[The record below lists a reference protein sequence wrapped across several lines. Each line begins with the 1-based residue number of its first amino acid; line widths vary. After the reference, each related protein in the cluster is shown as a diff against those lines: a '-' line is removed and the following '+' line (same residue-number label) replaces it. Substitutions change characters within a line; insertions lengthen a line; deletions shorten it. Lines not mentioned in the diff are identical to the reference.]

1 MNSLWI
7 TDPWDSLDH
16 PNDTTL
22 RLMEASSQLGH
33 SVAWACSRSLRWS
46 EGKVH
51 ADVGVFRPKDRSLSV
66 LRTRRP
72 TSPPLRDMKLHEFA
86 HIHYRVDPPIDLAY
100 LQPLQ
105 MLAQAHPRAILNP
118 ASSLV
123 LLSEKTI
130 AQDLPEM
137 SPRSLVSSDPSLLKA
152 FIQREEVVIL
162 KPLHSAQSRGIEKLS
177 ADDSPEWI
185 HSHLKNATEEF
196 KRPILLQEYL
206 PEIMKSGETRL
217 WFAGAQL
224 VATAQKIPARGDFKI
239 DMDQGSRLEKSK
251 ISQQLKPRIE
261 KISKWLSRHKIQL
274 AAVDWIEGKITDFN
288 ITSPGLIVGME
299 KVLKQDLAKKII
311 RHLQ

>member
-22 RLMEASSQLGH
+22 RLMEAASQLGH
-33 SVAWACSRSLRWS
+33 SVAWASSRSLRWS

-51 ADVGVFRPKDRSLSV
+51 ADVWIFRPKDRALSA
-66 LRTRRP
+66 LRARKP
-72 TSPPLRDMKLHEFA
+72 TSQSLRQMNIRDFSR
-86 HIHYRVDPPIDLAY
+86 IHYRVDPPVDLTY

-105 MLAQAHPRAILNP
+105 MLAQAHHRAIINP

-152 FIQREEVVIL
+152 FIQQEGVVIM
-162 KPLHSAQSRGIEKLS
+162 KPLHSAQSKGIEKLS
-177 ADDSPEWI
+177 ADDSDDLT
-185 HSHLKNATEEF
+185 HTHLKRATEEF
-196 KRPILLQEYL
+196 KRPILIQEYL
-206 PEIMKSGETRL
+206 PEIMISGETRL
-217 WFAGAQL
+217 WFAGGQL
-224 VATAQKIPARGDFKI
+224 VATAQKIPARGEFKI
-239 DMDQGSRLEKSK
+239 DMDQGSRLEKTK
-251 ISQQLKPRIE
+251 IPQKLKPRLE

-274 AAVDWIEGKITDFN
+274 AAVDWIDGKITDFN

-311 RHLQ
+311 RYLQ